1 MKEKKSKK
9 DIAFDKERAK
19 YRKVIRELEI
29 SNNELKCKNSK
40 LREDNKELKEKVE
53 EFNNKKIEE
62 YKNTIL
68 KCIDT
73 KNDST
78 AIKRLILQAL
88 VLVGD
93 TMDMHKCHTDYAYY
107 RNIKALMDI
116 LGELKN
122 YEI

>member
-29 SNNELKCKNSK
+29 SNNELKCKNFK
-40 LREDNKELKEKVE
+40 LREENKELKEK
-53 EFNNKKIEE
+53 IEDFR
-62 YKNTIL
+62 NIIS
-68 KCIDT
+68 KCLDI
-73 KNDST
+73 KNDSKY
-78 AIKRLILQAL
+78 IKKLILQAL